1 MREKQRF
8 GFLAFSLLLILIIG
22 SSSFLN
28 MALSKSSS
36 HIPLLTSDGI
46 SINGGTASSN
56 INGTYNQSFLTSR
69 PYFAHAPSDYT
80 LDGNISGAVNNT
92 NNKVVMIGFDDG
104 WKSQITYAKPILDKY
119 GFKASFFVVCNY
131 ANSGSI
137 RRMNWQD
144 IAALQKDGMDIESHT
159 MDHKPLNMLSWDGLL
174 YEIAGSKQCLAD
186 HGIDSSIFAYPFN
199 QGSNIPS
206 VVDIVSKYYSFARTG
221 TDPLMS
227 LNCNGFTNKPEQ
239 PDCRTYLPDG
249 QLTSENRYD
258 IRSKSFFHI
267 SSDHNYT
274 PSEMFEK
281 FIQQVNSQ
289 MPYNN
294 DKINAVPIITYHNL
308 TYNIQDY
315 NKAATTITV
324 PLFDQE
330 MQYLHDNGFKV
341 LLLNQFG
348 FNPTNNLLYLKDFPS
363 SRGTATNVV
372 SAYGTYSH
380 LDEMSQRSRSSNAVN
395 FAMNRQ

>member
-1 MREKQRF
+1 V
-8 GFLAFSLLLILIIG
+8 ILDI
-22 SSSFLN
+22 
-28 MALSKSSS
+28 
-36 HIPLLTSDGI
+36 
-46 SINGGTASSN
+46 
-56 INGTYNQSFLTSR
+56 
-69 PYFAHAPSDYT
+69 
-80 LDGNISGAVNNT
+80 
-92 NNKVVMIGFDDG
+92 
-104 WKSQITYAKPILDKY
+104 YAKPILDKY
-119 GFKASFFVVCNY
+119 GFKASFFIVCNY
-131 ANSGSI
+131 ADSGNI

-227 LNCNGFTNKPEQ
+227 LNCNSFTNKPEQ

-249 QLTSENRYD
+249 QLTFENRYD

-267 SSDHNYT
+267 SIDHNYS
-274 PSEMFEK
+274 PSEMFQK
-281 FIQQVNSQ
+281 FIKQVNSQ
-289 MPYNN
+289 LPYNN

-324 PLFDQE
+324 PLFDKE

-348 FNPTNNLLYLKDFPS
+348 FNPTNNVLYLKDFPS
-363 SRGTATNVV
+363 SSGTTTNVV
-372 SAYGTYSH
+372 SASATYSH

>member
-1 MREKQRF
+1 MRGMQAFRLC
-8 GFLAFSLLLILIIG
+8 LALLLILIIG

-28 MALSKSSS
+28 MALSKPSS
-36 HIPLLTSDGI
+36 HIPLHTSDGI
-46 SINGGTASSN
+46 SVNGGTGSSN
-56 INGTYNQSFLTSR
+56 INGAYNQSFLTSH
-69 PYFAHAPSDYT
+69 PYFAYAPSDYS
-80 LDGNISGAVNNT
+80 LDSNINVAVNNS

-131 ANSGSI
+131 ADSGNMK
-137 RRMNWQD
+137 RMNWQD
-144 IAALQKDGMDIESHT
+144 ITALQKDGMDIESHT
-159 MDHKPLNMLSWDGLL
+159 MDHKPLNMLSRDGLL

-227 LNCNGFTNKPEQ
+227 LNCNSFTNKQEQ

-249 QLTSENRYD
+249 QLTFENRYD

-267 SSDHNYT
+267 SSDHNYS
-274 PSEMFEK
+274 PSEMFQK

-289 MPYNN
+289 LPYNN

-348 FNPTNNLLYLKDFPS
+348 FNPTNNILYLKDFPS
-363 SRGTATNVV
+363 PSGTTTKVV
-372 SAYGTYSH
+372 SASATYSH

>member
-22 SSSFLN
+22 SSSFLTV
-28 MALSKSSS
+28 ALSKSSS

-56 INGTYNQSFLTSR
+56 NGTYNQSFLTSR
-69 PYFAHAPSDYT
+69 PYFVHAPSDYT
-80 LDGNISGAVNNT
+80 LDGHISGAVNNT

-119 GFKASFFVVCNY
+119 GFKASFFIVCNY
-131 ANSGSI
+131 ADSGNI

-159 MDHKPLNMLSWDGLL
+159 MDHKPLSMLSWDGLL

-199 QGSNIPS
+199 KGSNIPS

-249 QLTSENRYD
+249 QLTFENRYD

-274 PSEMFEK
+274 PSEMYQK
-281 FIQQVNSQ
+281 FIQEVNSQ
-289 MPYNN
+289 VPYNN

-315 NKAATTITV
+315 NKAATTITA
-324 PLFDQE
+324 PLFDEE

-341 LLLNQFG
+341 LLLNQLG
-348 FNPTNNLLYLKDFPS
+348 FNPTNNILYLKDFPS
-363 SRGTATNVV
+363 SNGTTSNLV

-380 LDEMSQRSRSSNAVN
+380 LDEMSQRSRSSNVVN

>member
-1 MREKQRF
+1 MREKQPF
-8 GFLAFSLLLILIIG
+8 GLYLAFLLLIIIIG
-22 SSSFLN
+22 SSSSLN
-28 MALSKSSS
+28 MVLSTTSS
-36 HIPLLTSDGI
+36 HLPLLTSDGI
-46 SINGGTASSN
+46 SINGRTGPSN
-56 INGTYNQSFLTSR
+56 INGVYDQSFFTSR
-69 PYFAHAPSDYT
+69 PYFAHEPSDYT
-80 LDGNISGAVNNT
+80 LDGNISGAINNS

-119 GFKASFFVVCNY
+119 GFKTSFFVVCNY
-131 ANSGSI
+131 ADSGNI

-186 HGIDSSIFAYPFN
+186 HGIDSSIFAYPYN

-227 LNCNGFTNKPEQ
+227 LNCNGFMNKPQQ

-249 QLTSENRYD
+249 QLTFENRYD
-258 IRSKSFFHI
+258 IRSASFFHI

-274 PSEMFEK
+274 PSEMFQK

-289 MPYNN
+289 VPYNI

-324 PLFDQE
+324 PLFDKE

-348 FNPTNNLLYLKDFPS
+348 FDSANNLFYIKNVPS
-363 SRGTATNVV
+363 FNGTTTNVV
-372 SAYGTYSH
+372 SASATYSH

>member
-1 MREKQRF
+1 
-8 GFLAFSLLLILIIG
+8 
-22 SSSFLN
+22 
-28 MALSKSSS
+28 
-36 HIPLLTSDGI
+36 
-46 SINGGTASSN
+46 
-56 INGTYNQSFLTSR
+56 
-69 PYFAHAPSDYT
+69 
-80 LDGNISGAVNNT
+80 
-92 NNKVVMIGFDDG
+92 MIGFDDG

-131 ANSGSI
+131 ADSGNI
-137 RRMNWQD
+137 KRMNWQD

-206 VVDIVSKYYSFARTG
+206 VVDIVSKYYSFARAG

-227 LNCNGFTNKPEQ
+227 LNCNSFTNKPEQ

-249 QLTSENRYD
+249 QLTFENRYD

-267 SSDHNYT
+267 SSDHNNS
-274 PSEMFEK
+274 PSEMFQK

-289 MPYNN
+289 LPYNN

-348 FNPTNNLLYLKDFPS
+348 FNPINNVLYLKDFPS
-363 SRGTATNVV
+363 PSGTTTNVV
-372 SAYGTYSH
+372 SSSATYSH
-380 LDEMSQRSRSSNAVN
+380 
-395 FAMNRQ
+395 